1 LSHLNRG
8 NFLKA
13 GAAVIATSALAIEGR
28 TIITDTSDP
37 RLISIEI
44 PLARLPTV
52 WNGLTIVQLS
62 DFHYDDHF
70 SAVPIRM
77 AIA

>member
-1 LSHLNRG
+1 LPPAFWPSR
-8 NFLKA
+8 A
-13 GAAVIATSALAIEGR
+13 GRSLRIQ
-28 TIITDTSDP
+28 DDP